1 VRYLTPYRIAAYLLV
16 FFCAGHTAGGMLS
29 QKSLGPGADA
39 VFAAMKSV
47 RFNFNGATVTW
58 YGFWFA
64 FGLMLSV
71 LLLFSAVVAWRLD
84 SVEPK
89 SWPVVS
95 TIAWALVASHV
106 CNAIL
111 SWVYFF
117 AGAGL
122 LATAIA
128 MLLVAGA
135 FGKERAAAA
144 RGTS

>member
-29 QKSLGPGADA
+29 EKRLGPGADA
-39 VFAAMKSV
+39 VFSAMKSV
-47 RFNFNGATVTW
+47 HFDFNGATVTW

-64 FGLMLSV
+64 FGLMVSV
-71 LLLFSAVVAWRLD
+71 FLLFSSVVAWRLD

-89 SWPVVS
+89 SWPMVS
-95 TIAWALVASHV
+95 TIAWALVASHA

-117 AGAGL
+117 AGAGF

-128 MLLVAGA
+128 MLLAAGA
-135 FGKERAAAA
+135 FRKERAAAS